1 MSRRTG
7 SRTPSPYARAA
18 VVVGVVMVIVAVL
31 GIVLSRQDRGSVP
44 ADSNP
49 SASSRAGEED
59 EPAAVTPNGP
69 SSEAPGIPA
78 GFSADE
84 PGAVAAAV
92 AYATA
97 SQRWLYLSDDQIAA
111 AVTAIATTDAAPVLT
126 DEVVADVS
134 MARDQLAASSGP
146 VWWLVRPLAW
156 RIEGFHTSGARVSVW
171 TMSIL
176 SAAGVAVPQSEFS
189 TVTLDLV
196 WADGD
201 WRVDAVR
208 DTAGPTP
215 VTGPKDQP
223 WEAEPFDDRLDGFTR
238 IDAEP
243 WS

>member
-1 MSRRTG
+1 MAKTG
-7 SRTPSPYARAA
+7 CSKVWDCDTHLNDRSNLGRPIEADPKRSLTPRCPQRPCYKTRPH
-18 VVVGVVMVIVAVL
+18 G
-31 GIVLSRQDRGSVP
+31 
-44 ADSNP
+44 
-49 SASSRAGEED
+49 
-59 EPAAVTPNGP
+59 
-69 SSEAPGIPA
+69 PA

-223 WEAEPFDDRLDGFTR
+223 WEAEPFDERLDGFTR

-243 WS
+243 GS

>member
-1 MSRRTG
+1 MSRRAG
-7 SRTPSPYARAA
+7 LRTPSPYARAVA
-18 VVVGVVMVIVAVL
+18 VIAVLLVVGAVVGVV
-31 GIVLSRQDRGSVP
+31 LSRHDRRTVP
-44 ADSNP
+44 ADSH
-49 SASSRAGEED
+49 SDTSIGAADHGATEAGA
-59 EPAAVTPNGP
+59 PTGP
-69 SSEAPGIPA
+69 SSEAAGIPA

-156 RIEGFHTSGARVSVW
+156 RIDGFHTSGARVSVW

>member
-1 MSRRTG
+1 
-7 SRTPSPYARAA
+7 
-18 VVVGVVMVIVAVL
+18 VVLLVIVAAAGVVL
-31 GIVLSRQDRGSVP
+31 ARQDRRDVL
-44 ADSNP
+44 ADSDP
-49 SASSRAGEED
+49 GGSTGVDDRD
-59 EPAAVTPNGP
+59 EPVAVAPNRPSNDAA
-69 SSEAPGIPA
+69 GIPA

-97 SQRWLYLSDDQIAA
+97 SQRWLYLSDGQIAA

-126 DEVVADVS
+126 DEVIANVS
-134 MARDQLAASSGP
+134 MARDQLAGSSGP

-176 SAAGVAVPQSEFS
+176 SAAGVAAPQSEFS

-223 WEAEPFDDRLDGFTR
+223 WEAEPFDERLDGFTR

-243 WS
+243 GS

>member
-31 GIVLSRQDRGSVP
+31 GIVLTRQDRGSVP

-59 EPAAVTPNGP
+59 EPAAVAPNGP

-97 SQRWLYLSDDQIAA
+97 SQRWLYLSDDQIDIDAGAAFVLHHAQRLFNRHGGAIGAIGGKGVVDIRSGDDPCFEADQRVIKAERITA
-111 AVTAIATTDAAPVLT
+111 AVELFVMGRRDHRHIAQHPDAAE
-126 DEVVADVS
+126 D
-134 MARDQLAASSGP
+134 
-146 VWWLVRPLAW
+146 
-156 RIEGFHTSGARVSVW
+156 F
-171 TMSIL
+171 
-176 SAAGVAVPQSEFS
+176 AG
-189 TVTLDLV
+189 
-196 WADGD
+196 
-201 WRVDAVR
+201 
-208 DTAGPTP
+208 
-215 VTGPKDQP
+215 
-223 WEAEPFDDRLDGFTR
+223 
-238 IDAEP
+238 
-243 WS
+243 